1 MVVVVMVLVLGAG
14 TAIVAVMTVACK
26 TQPFKTVAHAH
37 VLGLIVLWCISK
49 GNFLLRSRPT

>member
-1 MVVVVMVLVLGAG
+1 MVVVLGAG
-14 TAIVAVMTVACK
+14 TAIVAVITVACK